1 MILVSLN
8 DFSSQ
13 LFTKNYLKFFLFLDL
28 LLNNTT
34 LDSSNE
40 SKNANLGDIS
50 NSITS
55 NIPNFKND
63 ESLTQK
69 SNLNPSVNHSSVYM
83 LDSSL
88 DGSFNLSSDRP
99 KRKRKSSYSP
109 EEVIVISSEDESS
122 SSELSSGEPFA
133 QTTTSLTSWANDSSS
148 SSSQNTLEDEKLIE
162 SEKKVEEEEQKNII
176 KIYNSIEE
184 FDANLPETVSI
195 LTTPY
200 GSKVYL
206 VGTAHFSQESQD
218 DVSLVIRN
226 VRPDIVMVELC
237 PARIHILK
245 HDEKTLLEEARDI
258 NFAKIRNIIHASGV
272 INGVFYVL
280 LLNMS
285 AKLTKELG
293 MAPGGEFRRAL
304 EEARR
309 LPNCLL
315 HLGDRP
321 INITLQRAL
330 HGLSFWQTLKLIFK
344 LATSNESISKE
355 EVEACKKKDL
365 LEELMREMA
374 GEYPVFGDVFVKE
387 RDTYLCHSL
396 QVAALPDAKN
406 GRPVN
411 VVGVIGIGHAQG
423 ISEKWGKVD
432 PSIIPKISHIPPASL
447 SNRIAKITIKYGMLS
462 LVGYGVF
469 KLVRPRL
476 QGIF

>member
-1 MILVSLN
+1 M
-8 DFSSQ
+8 
-13 LFTKNYLKFFLFLDL
+13 
-28 LLNNTT
+28 
-34 LDSSNE
+34 
-40 SKNANLGDIS
+40 
-50 NSITS
+50 
-55 NIPNFKND
+55 PNFKND

-69 SNLNPSVNHSSVYM
+69 SNLNVSASAPKDDSMKNDHSSVYL

-109 EEVIVISSEDESS
+109 EEVIVISSSEDESS

-148 SSSQNTLEDEKLIE
+148 SSSQNTLEDEKLTSVVTE
-162 SEKKVEEEEQKNII
+162 DKKAEADDNKKEI
-176 KIYNSIEE
+176 KIYNTIEE

-195 LTTPY
+195 LTTPF

-258 NFAKIRNIIHASGV
+258 NFAKIRNIIQASGV
-272 INGVFYVL
+272 INGAFYVL

-344 LATSNESISKE
+344 LATSNESITKE
-355 EVEACKKKDL
+355 EVEQCKKKDL

-406 GRPVN
+406 GLPVN

-432 PSIIPKISHIPPASL
+432 PSIIPTISHIPPASL

>member
-1 MILVSLN
+1 M
-8 DFSSQ
+8 DF
-13 LFTKNYLKFFLFLDL
+13 FNYLIFSDL

-34 LDSSNE
+34 LNSSNE
-40 SKNANLGDIS
+40 SNSRNANLGDIS
-50 NSITS
+50 SSITS
-55 NIPNFKND
+55 NMLNFKND

-69 SNLNPSVNHSSVYM
+69 SNLNVSVPKDDHSSVYL

-109 EEVIVISSEDESS
+109 EEVIVINSSEDDSS

-148 SSSQNTLEDEKLIE
+148 SSSQNTLEEEKSALAAVTE
-162 SEKKVEEEEQKNII
+162 DKQVDKKNEI
-176 KIYNSIEE
+176 KIYNTIEE

-195 LTTPY
+195 LTTPF

-258 NFAKIRNIIHASGV
+258 NFAKVRNIIHASGV

-355 EVEACKKKDL
+355 EVEQCKKKDL

-406 GRPVN
+406 GLPVN

-432 PSIIPKISHIPPASL
+432 PSIIPTISHIPPASL
-447 SNRIAKITIKYGMLS
+447 SNRIAKITIKYGILS

>member
-1 MILVSLN
+1 M
-8 DFSSQ
+8 
-13 LFTKNYLKFFLFLDL
+13 
-28 LLNNTT
+28 
-34 LDSSNE
+34 
-40 SKNANLGDIS
+40 
-50 NSITS
+50 
-55 NIPNFKND
+55 
-63 ESLTQK
+63 
-69 SNLNPSVNHSSVYM
+69 
-83 LDSSL
+83 
-88 DGSFNLSSDRP
+88 
-99 KRKRKSSYSP
+99 
-109 EEVIVISSEDESS
+109 SS
-122 SSELSSGEPFA
+122 SEPFA

-148 SSSQNTLEDEKLIE
+148 SSSQNTLEDEKDMEKIALVAEDKKE
-162 SEKKVEEEEQKNII
+162 SEENKKNEI
-176 KIYNSIEE
+176 KIYNTIEE
-184 FDANLPETVSI
+184 FDANLPETVSL

-206 VGTAHFSQESQD
+206 VGTAHFSLESQD

-237 PARIHILK
+237 PARIHILN

-258 NFAKIRNIIHASGV
+258 NFAKIRNIIQASGV
-272 INGVFYVL
+272 INGAFYVL

-344 LATSNESISKE
+344 LATSNETISKE
-355 EVEACKKKDL
+355 EVEQCKKKDL

-374 GEYPVFGDVFVKE
+374 GEYPVFGEVFVKE

-396 QVAALPDAKN
+396 QVAAVPDAKN

-423 ISEKWGKVD
+423 ISEKWGKID

-469 KLVRPRL
+469 KLVKPRL